1 MASRGIPLDTSAV
14 VSTVM
19 EGILYGFSV
28 LMFMGTIWA
37 LTYKRRLKDINRT
50 NAVVAV
56 LLLILSTAHMVIDV
70 IRIEEGLVTYRD
82 TFPGGPPAFF
92 ADVAQNTFVNKNV
105 IYTLQTMLG
114 DGMVSFWQKIYRCY
128 VVWKSLLIIII
139 PSVLWL
145 GSTVSGFFAVH
156 SVSQATSEAGNIFA
170 KATGQ
175 WITTF
180 YALTLATNL
189 SASGL
194 LGYRI
199 WMVERNVSAI
209 RATKGSMMPILRVLV
224 DAAVLYSVAL
234 LSALVCFVEW
244 NNGQYVMLD
253 MIMPII
259 SITFYM
265 VIIRIAIN
273 KKTTHNYIST
283 RGGMTSGTAGGIS
296 QQYVMKP
303 LEVHVSQLTYRDNT
317 SAYGTVNHDQ
327 PSTKE
332 LESVEGEHA
341 LCNRYYLFVLVHVL
355 SFLVFNHYMFRSP
368 LYNIH

>member
-14 VSTVM
+14 VSTVL

-37 LTYKRRLKDINRT
+37 LTYKRRIKDVNYT

-56 LLLILSTAHMVIDV
+56 LLLILSTAHMVVDI

-92 ADVAQNTFVNKNV
+92 ADVAQNTFVNKNL

-114 DGMVSFWQKIYRCY
+114 DGIVIYRCY
-128 VVWKSLLIIII
+128 VVWQSIWVIVI
-139 PSVLWL
+139 PSVLWF
-145 GSTVSGFFAVH
+145 GSTVSGFFAVR
-156 SVSQATSEAGNIFA
+156 SVSQATTEAGNIFA
-170 KATGQ
+170 KATGE

-189 SASGL
+189 SASVFL
-194 LGYRI
+194 AYRI
-199 WMVERNVSAI
+199 WMVERSVSAI
-209 RATKGSMMPILRVLV
+209 RATKSSMMPILRVLV

-234 LSALVCFVEW
+234 FSALVCFVEW
-244 NNGQYVMLD
+244 NDGQYIVLD

-273 KKTTHNYIST
+273 KNTHSYLSTAHGGTTNE
-283 RGGMTSGTAGGIS
+283 MAGGIS
-296 QQYVMKP
+296 RRYHLKP
-303 LEVHVSQLTYRDNT
+303 LKVHISQLTHTDNT
-317 SAYGTVNHDQ
+317 SVCGTVNQDQ
-327 PSTKE
+327 PSTKA
-332 LESVEGEHA
+332 ESVEVGSCA
-341 LCNRYYLFVLVHVL
+341 V
-355 SFLVFNHYMFRSP
+355 
-368 LYNIH
+368 